1 MSERVNDN
9 LDKGK
14 GKIDNVKKKL
24 RKKTSYDKSTQL
36 WKSEEI
42 SGDNTVS
49 YTNLTLPTPP
59 SV

>member
-42 SGDNTVS
+42 SGDNTRQNN
-49 YTNLTLPTPP
+49 TNTGLSRKNT
-59 SV
+59 